1 MQRLAIFGGTF
12 DPIHRGHLLVA
23 EIAQAQLHLEQVI
36 WVPSRNPPHKQAAL
50 FEHRVAMLQLATAN
64 NPAFTVS
71 LIERERSGTSYAINT
86 LIDLS
91 TCYPNT
97 HWYWIIGLDAFQTLP
112 RWYLG
117 HELAQM
123 CDWLIAPR
131 LLGGET
137 IAQSESICKQVEQEL
152 KEQTEKSV
160 LTRCFPQGERSRDR
174 VACLK
179 DSAQFRRQSHTIHW
193 QLLHTPL
200 VRVSSSIIREFCRVS
215 HSIHGLVPESVSYY
229 ITNHNLYSN
238 NSE

>member
-12 DPIHRGHLLVA
+12 DPIHWGHLLVA
-23 EIAQAQLHLEQVI
+23 ETALAQLHLEQVI

-50 FEHRVAMLQLATAN
+50 FEHRVAMLQLATEN
-64 NPAFTVS
+64 NLAFTVS

-137 IAQSESICKQVEQEL
+137 IAQSESICKQVEKQL
-152 KEQTEKSV
+152 KEQTEKSL
-160 LTRCFPQGERSRDR
+160 LTRYLRRAERLRE
-174 VACLK
+174 
-179 DSAQFRRQSHTIHW
+179 AQCRRQSHTIDW
-193 QLLHTPL
+193 QLLPTPL
-200 VRVSSSIIREFCRVS
+200 VGVSSSIIREFCRVS
-215 HSIHGLVPESVSYY
+215 HSIRSLVPESVSHY
-229 ITNHNLYSN
+229 ITNHNLYSH

>member
-23 EIAQAQLHLEQVI
+23 EIALAQLHLEQVI
-36 WVPSRNPPHKQAAL
+36 WVPSKNPPHKQAAL

-97 HWYWIIGLDAFQTLP
+97 NWYWIIGLDAFQTLP

-152 KEQTEKSV
+152 KEQAEKSV
-160 LTRCFPQGERSRDR
+160 LTRHLGRAERSPQ
-174 VACLK
+174 A
-179 DSAQFRRQSHTIHW
+179 HIIHW

>member
-12 DPIHRGHLLVA
+12 DPVHRGHLLVA
-23 EIAQAQLHLEQVI
+23 EIALAQLHLEQVI

-50 FEHRVAMLQLATAN
+50 FEHRVAMLKLATVN

-91 TCYPNT
+91 TSYPNT

-117 HELAQM
+117 HKLAQM

-137 IAQSESICKQVEQEL
+137 IAQSESICKQVAQEL

-160 LTRCFPQGERSRDR
+160 LTQYLRQAER
-174 VACLK
+174 
-179 DSAQFRRQSHTIHW
+179 SHTIHW
-193 QLLHTPL
+193 QLLPTPL
-200 VRVSSSIIREFCRVS
+200 VGVSSSIIREFCRVS
-215 HSIHGLVPESVSYY
+215 HSVHGLVPESVSYY
-229 ITNHNLYSN
+229 ITKHNLYSN